1 MLRIT
6 KLGEEIL
13 RQVAVDVQ
21 PEEINDEFRALTEEM
36 FETMI
41 AANGVGLAAPQVGI
55 GKRFFVIIADDDVRR
70 VFVNPQIVS
79 TSSNLVDYE
88 EGCLSLP
95 KIYENIKRPS
105 KVSVQALDENGKPF
119 TIDADGLLARIIQ
132 HENDHLN
139 GIVFIDKG
147 DPEFAKQ
154 AEQTMAKRAARYLE
168 KQKAKEAKA
177 RKIEAKLQ
185 ARGKK

>member
-6 KLGEEIL
+6 KLGEDVL
-13 RQVAVDVQ
+13 RQVAVPVE
-21 PEEINDEFRALTEEM
+21 PEEINDEFRVLINEM

-41 AANGVGLAAPQVGI
+41 AANGVGLAAPQVDI
-55 GKRFFVIIADDDVRR
+55 SKRFFVVIADDDVRR
-70 VFVNPQIVS
+70 VFINPQIIS
-79 TSSNLVDYE
+79 TSNDLVDYE

-105 KVSVQALDENGKPF
+105 QVTVQALNENGKPF
-119 TIDADGLLARIIQ
+119 TIEADGLLARIIQ

-177 RKIEAKLQ
+177 RKIEAKLL